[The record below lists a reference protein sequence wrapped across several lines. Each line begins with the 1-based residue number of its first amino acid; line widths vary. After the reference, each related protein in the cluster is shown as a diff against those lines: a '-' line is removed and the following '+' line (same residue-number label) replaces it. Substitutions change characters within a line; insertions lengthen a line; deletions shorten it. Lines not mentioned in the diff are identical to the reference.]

1 MSAEISPDV
10 TPLLSTL
17 RGTVLDIGPGS
28 GVQLHR
34 YTSSSM
40 RAIYGAEPAIK
51 LHPRLEMKAMD
62 AGLGDKYHILDCGA
76 EPQSLI
82 PALARAGLIKDGD
95 AMEGIFDDIVS
106 IRVLCSVP
114 NVKDTVEGLYKL
126 LKPGGRLIAYEHVV
140 SPWKTEKGSVVAR
153 VLQWIYMW
161 IGGWSFWM
169 GGCNLD
175 RDTGMVLGEAGKTE
189 DGPGWS
195 RIEMKTLNVWST
207 IPHIVGYLVKK

>member
-1 MSAEISPDV
+1 MPPEL

-28 GVQLHR
+28 GEQLHR
-34 YTSSSM
+34 YTSSSV
-40 RAIYGAEPAIK
+40 RAIYGAEPATK
-51 LHPRLEMKAMD
+51 LHLKLQMKAMD

-76 EPQSLI
+76 EPRTLI
-82 PALARAGLIKDGD
+82 PALARAGLIKEGN
-95 AMEGIFDDIVS
+95 ASEGIFDDIVS
-106 IRVLCSVP
+106 IRVLCGVP
-114 NVKDTVEGLYKL
+114 DVKETVEGLYRL

-140 SPWKTEKGSVVAR
+140 APWKIEKGSMVAR
-153 VLQWIYMW
+153 ILQWMYMW
-161 IGGWSFWM
+161 IGGWRFWM

-175 RDTGMVLGEAGKTE
+175 RNTGVVLRQAGNTE

-195 RIEMKTLNVWST
+195 RIEMKNLNAWST